1 LQQEFGKKPL
11 SKVKK
16 QEINAAMEEV
26 LAFMK
31 EKFDEQSTEFTEKDV
46 KKLAKNYFTDQRL
59 IEAIGANAFG
69 FVKGGNFTTRNN
81 SFYFI
86 PTITVKLKA
95 PVLEQESS
103 KKVISMFFEK
113 FLQVA
118 QTIFQRITKKKDVQQ
133 VIQKTLPE
141 QLIVSQLA
149 SEQEKEIK
157 SFMATLEEARKEGI
171 ITSKGIQKAIESLRE
186 VPDLVLPPK
195 KKSLNLVI
203 SNVLENLL
211 NYNYSINV
219 KNSVTEAINVAL
231 NVYFANPNL
240 DSEDPG
246 LDAAIEKGLEGAIE
260 EIVLGKKPVP
270 ETPTL
275 PVAAPQD
282 LPTSPIISPLPLP
295 DLE

>member
-103 KKVISMFFEK
+103 KKVISMFFRK
-113 FLQVA
+113 
-118 QTIFQRITKKKDVQQ
+118 IFTSS
-133 VIQKTLPE
+133 PNNF
-141 QLIVSQLA
+141 
-149 SEQEKEIK
+149 SENHK
-157 SFMATLEEARKEGI
+157 
-171 ITSKGIQKAIESLRE
+171 
-186 VPDLVLPPK
+186 
-195 KKSLNLVI
+195 
-203 SNVLENLL
+203 
-211 NYNYSINV
+211 
-219 KNSVTEAINVAL
+219 
-231 NVYFANPNL
+231 
-240 DSEDPG
+240 
-246 LDAAIEKGLEGAIE
+246 EKGC
-260 EIVLGKKPVP
+260 
-270 ETPTL
+270 T
-275 PVAAPQD
+275 
-282 LPTSPIISPLPLP
+282 TSNTKNITRATYC
-295 DLE
+295 